1 MKKGESWLAMSVN
14 IFEHPGFQSLTDTQ
28 KCAFLNTLCK
38 AKSLR
43 NGGEFAN
50 RRHLSIILGVRYARA
65 VPRLIAEGFLIESQG
80 GRIVI
85 DNYDRWQVDRTS
97 ADRQRRHRAKIAAES
112 RQSDAVY
119 VNGNNTDKEKDTF
132 TKRGAVLS
140 VGEIIAKGGR
150 R

>member
-14 IFEHPGFQSLTDTQ
+14 FFEHPGVQSLTDTQ
-28 KCAFLNTLCK
+28 KCAFLNSLCK

-65 VPRLIAEGFLIESQG
+65 VPRLIAEGFLIESQD

-97 ADRQRRHRAKIAAES
+97 ADRQRRHRARIAAES
-112 RQSDAVY
+112 RQSDTVY
-119 VNGNNTDKEKDTF
+119 RNVKDTEKE
-132 TKRGAVLS
+132 TDTLSKARSLMS
-140 VGEIIAKGGR
+140 VGEIMARGGVK
-150 R
+150 